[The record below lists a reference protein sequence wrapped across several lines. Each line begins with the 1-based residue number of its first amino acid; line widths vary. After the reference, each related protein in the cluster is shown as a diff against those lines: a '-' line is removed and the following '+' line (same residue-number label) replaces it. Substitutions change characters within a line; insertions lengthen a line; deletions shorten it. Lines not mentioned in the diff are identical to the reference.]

1 MTHAERTRAA
11 RAAHRAAF
19 YAWAYAVARN
29 THSAHLERRVVR
41 LQRALAYLD
50 SIAPKMKTTAP

>member
-11 RAAHRAAF
+11 RAAHRAAV

-29 THSAHLERRVVR
+29 TPAAHLERRVVR

-50 SIAPKMKTTAP
+50 SIAPKMKDAAP